1 MSKTDTN
8 GDLKKRHRKQA
19 KAIARA
25 VLAALIRA
33 ATERHAEEAAPELAA
48 EDLPETSPASAAATT
63 EAADLPA
70 DDTAAAQADRRAQS
84 RRRGLLA
91 LGVAVCVG
99 LIVWLGYV
107 WLGAD
112 SETTDD
118 AYVAGNVVP
127 ITARESGT
135 VIAIHADNA
144 QAVKAGDTLV
154 ELDPSLVDAQMD
166 AAQAAL
172 AHAVRQVHADVA
184 RTHSSGGEVAEAQA
198 ALATARGD
206 YARRKAASASGA
218 VPAEDLAHASD
229 QLRHAE
235 AALAMAQGHQAE
247 ALAAVSGADVAHNPA
262 VLSAIAEIRR
272 AAIAQGHMKII
283 APVDGVVAERGVQ
296 IGEQVAGGVPLMAV
310 VPLRDVWV
318 DANFRETQLGDLR
331 IGQPVTITT
340 DAWGSSVTFHGH
352 VIGISAGSGSAF
364 ALLPPQNAS
373 GNWIKVVQRLPVRIA
388 LDPKELAEHP
398 LRIGLSVAVSVDTSD
413 HANAAQAAPPAQLVG
428 QLPPPPGAAAIDR
441 RIAEII
447 AANGGAR

>member
-1 MSKTDTN
+1 MSKTDID

-33 ATERHAEEAAPELAA
+33 ATERHAEEAAPELAVTELTETSAESEAAAAEA
-48 EDLPETSPASAAATT
+48 EDA
-63 EAADLPA
+63 
-70 DDTAAAQADRRAQS
+70 AAAQADRRVQT

-91 LGVAVCVG
+91 LGVAVGVG

-107 WLGAD
+107 LLSAD

-144 QAVKAGDTLV
+144 QGVKAGDTLI
-154 ELDPSLVDAQMD
+154 ELDPATVDVQM
-166 AAQAAL
+166 AAAEAAL
-172 AHAVRQVHADVA
+172 ARAVRMVHADVA
-184 RTHSSGGEVAEAQA
+184 RTHSSGSEVAEAQA
-198 ALATARGD
+198 SLATARGD

-218 VPAEDLAHASD
+218 VPAEDLAHAGD

-235 AALAMAQGHQAE
+235 AALAMAEGHQAE

-262 VLSAIAEIRR
+262 VLAAIADMRR

-318 DANFRETQLGDLR
+318 DANFRETQLADLR

-340 DAWGSSVTFHGH
+340 DAWGSSVTFHGR
-352 VIGISAGSGSAF
+352 VAGISAGSGSAF

-398 LRIGLSVAVSVDTSD
+398 LRVGLSVAVSVDTSN
-413 HANAAQAAPPAQLVG
+413 HADAAQAAPPARLVG
-428 QLPPPPGAAAIDR
+428 QLPIPPGASAIDPSSINR
-441 RIAEII
+441 RITEII